1 MTGKR
6 DKTIHDLSVIY
17 SVGKAAISYWIK
29 RGLKGDATVK
39 PGGHRKRYLFSRQEV
54 DDWLREN
61 KRGPY
66 SKTALAGF
74 RKRTEADK
82 PKPKKRPKKKPK
94 KRAGSN
100 GSTDQAEVSALD
112 SIFDEADIPEDPKE
126 RKLFWDAAKA
136 EIVVRKSLG
145 QMVPAEEVQRGRV
158 RRVEAIK
165 AGLLSLPGMVSDR
178 LVGLDSIEID
188 QELNKAVRRLLK
200 QYAEG

>member
-39 PGGHRKRYLFSRQEV
+39 PGGHRKRYLFNREEV

-66 SKTALAGF
+66 SKAALAGF

-82 PKPKKRPKKKPK
+82 PKPKPK
-94 KRAGSN
+94 KRSKKNPKRSGSK
-100 GSTDQAEVSALD
+100 DQAEVSALD

-145 QMVPAEEVQRGRV
+145 QMVPTEEVQRGRV